1 MTTRRDLLADSTHIS
16 RLGNSST
23 DPFAPNSSDFKP
35 NGSRSGVKW
44 KRSVSSIAH
53 LRRMTGLWL
62 WSGFPSRKGVSHEH
76 ENFPNLNRNFNYFPF
91 RMRTSPADC
100 HTRYL
105 HLGHHVHH
113 QSWCDSTLRTC
124 PQFHQRRGTRQSA
137 SQ

>member
-1 MTTRRDLLADSTHIS
+1 MTTRRNLLAVSTHTS
-16 RLGNSST
+16 RLDNSST
-23 DPFAPNSSDFKP
+23 DPFTPNSSDSTP

-62 WSGFPSRKGVSHEH
+62 RSGFPSRKGVSHEY
-76 ENFPNLNRNFNYFPF
+76 ENVPNPNRNLSHISF
-91 RMRTSPADC
+91 RMRTSPARC

-105 HLGHHVHH
+105 HLGRYVHH
-113 QSWCDSTLRTC
+113 QNWCNSTLMTC